1 MQTIKNLF
9 ANIRMNDFISKIS
22 NIRINDIVDI
32 LIVALVLYKLFM
44 LIKETRAEQLTKGI
58 FALFIFTQLSE
69 WLELYTINWILKQVM
84 TIGSL
89 AILIMFQP
97 ELRRALEHLGRSRL
111 LTKSFF
117 NVEEDEINVIADEL
131 VNAIASLSRQKIG
144 ALIVFENK
152 TGLNEIIETG
162 TYIDGELSSGLLINI
177 FIPNTPLHDGAVI
190 IKGGKIK
197 AAGCFLPLTDNKSLS
212 RSLGTRHRAALGI
225 SERSDALTVVVSE
238 ETGAI
243 STAENGKIARYLD
256 IKTLK
261 QTILDMYGPEEPK
274 ENFMTKWRKK
284 DEQRDE

>member
-1 MQTIKNLF
+1 MQTLRDLF
-9 ANIRMNDFISKIS
+9 ANVRMNNLIN

-32 LIVALVLYKLFM
+32 LIVALLFYKLFM

-58 FALFIFTQLSE
+58 FALFVFTKVSE

-97 ELRRALEHLGRSRL
+97 ELRRALEHLGRSRIF
-111 LTKSFF
+111 TKSFF
-117 NVEEDEINVIADEL
+117 SMEEDKTESLADEL
-131 VNAIASLSRQKIG
+131 VDAIASLSRQKIG

-152 TGLNEIIETG
+152 TGLSEIIETG
-162 TYIDGELSSGLLINI
+162 TYIDGDISSGLLINI

-190 IKGGKIK
+190 IKGDKIK
-197 AAGCFLPLTDNKSLS
+197 AAGCFLPLTDNQSLS

-225 SERSDALTVVVSE
+225 SERSDALTIVVSE

-256 IKTLK
+256 IKTLR
-261 QTILDMYGPEEPK
+261 QIILDMYGPEDPK
-274 ENFMTKWRKK
+274 ENFITKWRHK